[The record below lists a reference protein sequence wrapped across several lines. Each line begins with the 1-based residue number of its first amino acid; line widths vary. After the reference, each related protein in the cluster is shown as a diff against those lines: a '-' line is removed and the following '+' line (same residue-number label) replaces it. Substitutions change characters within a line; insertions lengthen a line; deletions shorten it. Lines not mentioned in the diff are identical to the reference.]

1 MRQPFLVLGLIAL
14 AFVPAKVAAQSSC
27 MDTGPVYPGGVYP
40 GGVYRGGVYPG
51 GVYPGWGS
59 LSYNE
64 RLRRCQEAEQR
75 SLDRQER
82 RDERDAARELRRERR
97 MQDASPDAAARRQQ
111 ECLVNASACDM
122 MPQPAAPAPQ
132 PGYYPSP
139 PPPPPPPPTR

>member
-1 MRQPFLVLGLIAL
+1 MRQPVVVLGLIAL
-14 AFVPAKVAAQSSC
+14 AFAPTRVDAQGSC
-27 MDTGPVYPGGVYP
+27 METGPVYQ

-75 SLDRQER
+75 ALDRQER
-82 RDERDAARELRRERR
+82 REERDAARELRRERWL
-97 MQDASPDAAARRQQ
+97 QDAAPDAAARRQQ
-111 ECLVNASACDM
+111 ECLVNAAACDV
-122 MPQPAAPAPQ
+122 PITQPAAPPQ
-132 PGYYPSP
+132 PGYGPP

>member
-1 MRQPFLVLGLIAL
+1 MRQPVFVLGLIAL
-14 AFVPAKVAAQSSC
+14 AFAPTPVTAQGSC
-27 MDTGPVYPGGVYP
+27 METGPVYPGGVYQ

-82 RDERDAARELRRERR
+82 RDERDAARELRRDRR
-97 MQDASPDAAARRQQ
+97 MQDAAPDAAARRQQ
-111 ECLVNASACDM
+111 ECLVNASACDVI
-122 MPQPAAPAPQ
+122 PQPGASSPQ
-132 PGYYPSP
+132 PGYGP